1 MKKLMALGIL
11 ASSFAFASQPS
22 EVTSMMHAPAVAEI
36 DCEQQDVLQIE
47 VAPVKASYGYVSL
60 GLGPFPIPMPLLGVG
75 GRWQNGHNGFD
86 ASIQFISFGRGLTL
100 AKENID
106 YLYYFK
112 PNLAS
117 QFYVGGGLGFTEVWS
132 HRHMQA
138 FLSPQLVFGKQYTNE
153 AGGVRY
159 FQAQIDPVFL
169 DLNHLHKKHH
179 NRFGTFPAV
188 VISYGV
194 CF

>member
-11 ASSFAFASQPS
+11 ASSFAFADQPS
-22 EVTSMMHAPAVAEI
+22 EVTSIMKAPAVAEI
-36 DCEQQDVLQIE
+36 DCQKQDVLQTE
-47 VAPVKASYGYVSL
+47 AAPVKASYGYVSL
-60 GLGPFPIPMPLLGVG
+60 GLGPFPIPMPLFGVG
-75 GRWQNGHNGFD
+75 GRFQNGHHGFD
-86 ASIQFISFGRGLTL
+86 GSIQFISFGRGFTL
-100 AKENID
+100 AKENLD

-112 PNLAS
+112 PDLAS
-117 QFYVGGGLGFTEVWS
+117 QFYVGGGVSFTEIWS
-132 HRHMQA
+132 HRHFQA
-138 FLSPQLVFGKQYTNE
+138 YLSPQLVFGKQYTNE

-179 NRFGTFPAV
+179 SRFGTFPAV
-188 VISYGV
+188 VLSYGI